1 MRRIFSDWMERGD
14 WWVVAPLAIWLL
26 AVLVHGIYRMA
37 RQERIGSPYQIYR
50 GLGPCWKWSFFAAVA
65 WLLVSV
71 AFLMI
76 TTPG

>member
-14 WWVVAPLAIWLL
+14 WWVVAPLDIWLM
-26 AVLVHGIYRMA
+26 AVLIHGIYRMA
-37 RQERIGSPYQIYR
+37 RQKRIRGPRQIYR
-50 GLGPCWKWSFFAAVA
+50 DLGPWWKWWFFAAVA